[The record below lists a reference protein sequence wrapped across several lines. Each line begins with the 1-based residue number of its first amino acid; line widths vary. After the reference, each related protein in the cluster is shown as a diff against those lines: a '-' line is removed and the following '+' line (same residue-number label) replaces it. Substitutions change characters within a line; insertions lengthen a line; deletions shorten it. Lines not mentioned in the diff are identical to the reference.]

1 MSYFP
6 AVADQKSYV
15 FNNIIKLRNVGWKV
29 AKQKWHVLTVIYAP
43 VIKYVHYWLSKYQ
56 ATVKA
61 LLSPPPLPGGRA
73 FLISGLINGCLLE
86 RRRGGGANR
95 EGCFFQKF
103 KHVILK

>member
-6 AVADQKSYV
+6 VVADQKSYV

-29 AKQKWHVLTVIYAP
+29 AKQKWHVLPVIYAP

-61 LLSPPPLPGGRA
+61 LLSPPPPWGEGFFNFRPYKWV
-73 FLISGLINGCLLE
+73 LIRE
-86 RRRGGGANR
+86 EAGGGELIERGA
-95 EGCFFQKF
+95 FFKN
-103 KHVILK
+103 LNM